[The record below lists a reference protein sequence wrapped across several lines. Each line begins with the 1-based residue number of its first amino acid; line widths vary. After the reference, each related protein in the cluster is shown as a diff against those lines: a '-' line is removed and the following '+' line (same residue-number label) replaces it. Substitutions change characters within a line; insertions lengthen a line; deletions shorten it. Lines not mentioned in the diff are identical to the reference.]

1 MTQMYNRL
9 LHGKDNTEDIVSV
22 ESRDGSLEIFREVN
36 GKIEVSQVK
45 NKYWILA
52 SEQLD
57 KNFVRLQGDL
67 HYKWGR
73 QVDERGHYFRLKMMY
88 KNRDIFSIYDAK
100 ESAMVNKGITYFK
113 NMKIKDVS
121 VLSFDIETTSLE
133 LNDSA
138 KVLLISN
145 TYRSSNGTII
155 KKLFSYKDY
164 PDDSAFFTDWCNW
177 VLDINPSVIVG
188 HNIFSYD
195 FLYLSY
201 CANRA
206 GCSLLLGRDKSEIRF
221 DSFES
226 KKRKDQ
232 TQNIDYRRAHI
243 YGREIVD
250 TLFLAIDYDIATKKY
265 ESYGLKPIIKTEGLE
280 KKDRVFY
287 DASQIRKNYT
297 NPIEW
302 EKIKAYC
309 IDDSDDALALYD
321 LMAPSFF
328 YTAQNIPKSYQSV
341 CYSASG
347 SKINSIMIRAYLQDG
362 HSLPKATATKDFE
375 GAISIGNPGIYSNV
389 FKVDVASL
397 YPSIMINYGVYDEA
411 KDPKAYFKELVSTFT
426 EKRLEYKKK
435 AKEDKYFDDLQS
447 SYKIFINSCYG
458 FLGAK
463 GLLFN
468 SPNNAAFVTEKGR
481 EILNQAIAW
490 AGDKNL
496 RIVNADTDSISF
508 CTEDELPISEDTQL
522 LLLQD
527 LNSLFPSRIHFEHDG
542 FYKKV
547 IVVKVKNYI
556 LWDGKK
562 LKYKGSAIKASTK
575 EPALKEFIKSIID
588 AIMNDTNNYT
598 EIYNRYAIEIKQIKD
613 IKRWVSRKTLSQKV
627 FEPKRTNEQKILDAI
642 KGTEYTEGDRAYFF
656 FKPDGTLALIEH
668 FDGKYSEDHLLGKLF
683 KTSEV
688 FETVLPVKDLFPNYK
703 LKKNKE
709 LYEFVSSSN
718 N

>member
-1 MTQMYNRL
+1 MEYNKL
-9 LHGKDNTEDIVSV
+9 LYGKDNTEGIVSIEV
-22 ESRDGSLEIFREVN
+22 NDRVCEIFKRIN
-36 GKIEVSQVK
+36 GKLEVEVRK

-52 SEQLD
+52 SEKLD
-57 KNFVRLQGDL
+57 KYFVKMQGDL
-67 HYKWGR
+67 HYQWGR
-73 QVDERGHYFRLKMMY
+73 QVDERNHYFVLRNIY
-88 KNRDIFSIYDAK
+88 KSADIFSIYDAK
-100 ESAMVNKGITYFK
+100 EALMVKDGLTYFK
-113 NMKIKDVS
+113 GMRLKDTS
-121 VLSFDIETTSLE
+121 ILSFDIETTSLE

-145 TYRSSNGTII
+145 TYRNGNGEIQ
-155 KKLFSYKDY
+155 KKLFCYSDY
-164 PDDSAFFTDWCNW
+164 ECDNDFFAAWCDW
-177 VLDINPSVIVG
+177 VLAVDPDIVIG
-188 HNIFSYD
+188 HNLFSFD
-195 FLYLSY
+195 FPYLDY
-201 CANRA
+201 CANRV
-206 GCSLLLGRDKSEIRF
+206 GVSLSLGRDESTIRF

-226 KKRKDQ
+226 RKRKDQ
-232 TQNIDYRRAHI
+232 TQDVNYKRAYI

-250 TLFLAIDYDIATKKY
+250 TMFLAIDYDIATKKY
-265 ESYGLKPIIKTEGLE
+265 ESYGLKAIIKTENLE

-287 DASQIRKNYT
+287 DAATIRKNYT

-309 IDDSDDALALYD
+309 VDDSDDSLALYD

-328 YTAQNIPKSYQSV
+328 YTSQNIPKPYQSV

-362 HSLPKATATKDFE
+362 HSLPKATEAQRFE

-397 YPSIMINYGVYDEA
+397 YPSILIHYGVYDEK

-426 EKRLEYKKK
+426 EKRLEYKRR

-458 FLGAK
+458 FLGAT

-468 SPNNAAFVTEKGR
+468 SPYYASFVTEKGR
-481 EILNQAIAW
+481 EILNKTIAW
-490 AGDKNL
+490 AEDQHL

-508 CTEDELPISEDTQL
+508 CTADQSPITESAQSLFLEN
-522 LLLQD
+522 
-527 LNSLFPSRIHFEHDG
+527 LNSNFPARIRFENDG

-547 IVVKVKNYI
+547 IVVKAKNYI

-575 EPALKEFIKSIID
+575 EPALKEFIKMIID
-588 AIMNDTNNYT
+588 AIMNDTNGYT
-598 EIYNRYAIEIKQIKD
+598 EIYNRYVTEIAQVKD
-613 IKRWVSRKTLSQKV
+613 IKRWVSRKTLTDKV
-627 FEPKRTNEQKILDAI
+627 FDPKRTNEQKVLDAI

-656 FKPDGTLALIEH
+656 FRPDGSLALVEH
-668 FDGKYSEDHLLGKLF
+668 FDGNYDKDRLLHKLF
-683 KTSEV
+683 QTSKV

-703 LKKNKE
+703 LKKNKQLLE
-709 LYEFVSSSN
+709 RVI
-718 N
+718 

>member
-1 MTQMYNRL
+1 MYNKL
-9 LHGKDNTEDIVSV
+9 LHGKNDKENIVSI
-22 ESRDGSLEIFREVN
+22 EIKDGSAELFIEKN
-36 GKIEVSQVK
+36 GTITSEFTS
-45 NKYWILA
+45 NKFWILA
-52 SEQLD
+52 PEKLD
-57 KNFVRLQGDL
+57 RFFVRLQGDL

-73 QVDERGHYFRLKMMY
+73 QVEDRSHFYSLKNIY
-88 KNRDIFSIYDAK
+88 KGRDIYSIHDQK
-100 ESAMVNKGITYFK
+100 EAFMINKGYTYFK
-113 NMKIKDVS
+113 GMRLKDVS
-121 VLSFDIETTSLE
+121 ILSFDIETTSLD

-145 TYRSSNGTII
+145 TYRDGNGKIQ
-155 KKLFSYKDY
+155 KKLFSYSDY
-164 PDDSAFFTDWCNW
+164 ECDNDFFAAWCSW
-177 VLDINPSVIVG
+177 VLAVDPTVIVG

-195 FLYLSY
+195 LPYLDY
-201 CANRA
+201 CANRV
-206 GCSLLLGRDKSEIRF
+206 GYSLSLGRDKSALRF
-221 DSFES
+221 DTYES

-232 TQNIDYRRAHI
+232 TQNIDYRRTYI

-265 ESYGLKPIIKTEGLE
+265 ESYGLKPIIKFEGLE

-287 DASQIRKNYT
+287 DAATIRHNYKN
-297 NPIEW
+297 PVEW

-328 YTAQNIPKSYQSV
+328 YTAQNIPKPYQSV

-347 SKINSIMIRAYLQDG
+347 SKINSIMVRAYLQDG
-362 HSLPKATATKDFE
+362 HSLPKATETKAFE
-375 GAISIGNPGIYSNV
+375 GAISIGNPGIYNNV

-411 KDPKAYFKELVSTFT
+411 KDPKAYFKELVQTFT

-458 FLGAK
+458 FLGAT

-481 EILNQAIAW
+481 QILNQAIAW
-490 AGDKNL
+490 AEDQHL

-508 CTEDELPISEDTQL
+508 CTADQLAISEDTQSL
-522 LLLQD
+522 LLKS
-527 LNSLFPSRIHFEHDG
+527 LNALFPSRIHFEHDG

-547 IVVKVKNYI
+547 IVVKAKNYI

-588 AIMNDTNNYT
+588 AIMNDTNGYT
-598 EIYNRYAIEIKQIKD
+598 DIYNKYVVEIRQVKD
-613 IKRWVSRKTLSQKV
+613 IKRWVSRKTLSDKV
-627 FEPKRTNEQKILDAI
+627 FDPKRTNEQKVLDAI
-642 KGTEYTEGDRAYFF
+642 KGTEYTEGDRAYFYF
-656 FKPDGTLALIEH
+656 RPDGTLALVEH
-668 FDGKYSEDHLLGKLF
+668 FDGNYDKNRLLHKLF
-683 KTSEV
+683 QTSRV
-688 FETVLPVKDLFPNYK
+688 FQTILPTDELFPNYK
-703 LKKNKE
+703 LKKNQQKLE
-709 LYEFVSSSN
+709 EIK
-718 N
+718 

>member
-1 MTQMYNRL
+1 MMTYNKL
-9 LHGKDNTEDIVSV
+9 LHGKNDTENIVS
-22 ESRDGSLEIFREVN
+22 
-36 GKIEVSQVK
+36 IEVSDGSAELFIEKDGKVTSK
-45 NKYWILA
+45 FVSNKFWVLA
-52 SEQLD
+52 SEKLD
-57 KNFVRLQGDL
+57 KYFVKLQGNL
-67 HYKWGR
+67 NYQWGR
-73 QVDERGHYFRLKMMY
+73 QVEERGHYFRIKSMY
-88 KNRDIFSIYDAK
+88 KGRDMFSIYDSK
-100 ESAMVNKGITYFK
+100 EALMVKDGYTYFK
-113 NMKIKDVS
+113 GMRLKDVS

-145 TYRSSNGTII
+145 TYRNGNGEIQ
-155 KKLFSYKDY
+155 KKLFSYSDY
-164 PDDSAFFTDWCNW
+164 ECDYDFYSAWCSW
-177 VLDINPSVIVG
+177 VLAVDPTVIIG

-195 FLYLSY
+195 LPYLDY
-201 CANRA
+201 CASRV
-206 GCSLLLGRDKSEIRF
+206 GFDLPLGRDKSAIKF
-221 DSFES
+221 DTFES

-232 TQNIDYRRAHI
+232 ASDINYRRSYI

-250 TLFLAIDYDIATKKY
+250 TMFLAIDYDIATKKY
-265 ESYGLKPIIKTEGLE
+265 ESYGLKPIIKFEGLE

-328 YTAQNIPKSYQSV
+328 YTAQNIPKPYQSV

-362 HSLPKATATKDFE
+362 HSLPKTTETKEFE

-397 YPSIMINYGVYDEA
+397 YPSIMINYGVYDET
-411 KDPKAYFKELVSTFT
+411 KDPKAFFKELVQTFT

-458 FLGAK
+458 FLGAT

-481 EILNQAIAW
+481 EILNTSIAW
-490 AGDKNL
+490 AEDQHL

-508 CTEDELPISEDTQL
+508 CTEDQLPITEDTQL
-522 LLLQD
+522 SLLKS
-527 LNSLFPSRIHFEHDG
+527 LNALFPSRIHFEHDG

-547 IVVKVKNYI
+547 IVVKAKNYI

-575 EPALKEFIKSIID
+575 EPALKEFINKVID
-588 AIMNDTNNYT
+588 AILYDTNSYT
-598 EIYNRYAIEIKQIKD
+598 DIYNKYAIEIKQVKD
-613 IKRWVSRKTLSQKV
+613 IKRWVSRKTLSDKV
-627 FEPKRTNEQKILDAI
+627 FDPKRTNEQKVLDAI

-656 FKPDGTLALIEH
+656 FRPDGTLALAEH
-668 FDGKYSEDHLLGKLF
+668 FDGKYSEDHLLEKLF
-683 KTSEV
+683 KTSKV
-688 FETVLPVKDLFPNYK
+688 FATVLPVKDLFPNYK
-703 LKKNKE
+703 LKKNKKLLE
-709 LYEFVSSSN
+709 GVI
-718 N
+718 